1 MTEHTA
7 TDSTS
12 PEEGTTM
19 TENQLPTA
27 PGATTTDAAPEGAT
41 SPVDQPA
48 GHVWRDRLPSG
59 RKAVA
64 AGAVVAGLAIG
75 GAGFGAGYAVGHGG
89 ADDAATTQTTGT
101 DWGDRGMPGD
111 RGPMGDMGGQ
121 LPGQTGGGP
130 MGGTTQGDGST
141 GQAPDFDG
149 DGQPDTDSGTDS
161 GSTSDSATQN
171 S

>member
-1 MTEHTA
+1 
-7 TDSTS
+7 
-12 PEEGTTM
+12 M

-27 PGATTTDAAPEGAT
+27 PATDPEHAPYAE
-41 SPVDQPA
+41 SPAPKRT
-48 GHVWRDRLPSG
+48 WRDRMPSG
-59 RKAVA
+59 RKVIT
-64 AGAVVAGLAIG
+64 AGAVVAGLAVG
-75 GAGFGAGYAVGHGG
+75 GAGFGAGYAVGH
-89 ADDAATTQTTGT
+89 DDVATTSTTQTTDGF
-101 DWGDRGMPGD
+101 GDRGFPGD
-111 RGPMGDMGGQ
+111 GRGPMGDMDGDGQMGGQ
-121 LPGQTGGGP
+121 LPGGP

>member
-1 MTEHTA
+1 
-7 TDSTS
+7 
-12 PEEGTTM
+12 M

-27 PGATTTDAAPEGAT
+27 PVTTPEASA

-48 GHVWRDRLPSG
+48 QRTWRDRLPSG

-75 GAGFGAGYAVGHGG
+75 GAGFGAGYAV
-89 ADDAATTQTTGT
+89 ADNAADNAVTTQTTGT

-111 RGPMGDMGGQ
+111 GGPMGDMDGQ
-121 LPGQTGGGP
+121 MPGGP
-130 MGGTTQGDGST
+130 MGGTTQGDGAT
-141 GQAPDFDG
+141 GEAPDFDG
-149 DGQPDTDSGTDS
+149 DGQPDTDSGSGSNSSSSTDS
-161 GSTSDSATQN
+161 GSTTQQ